1 MDKYDLRDKL
11 VLKFISRNL
20 SWGMLKHDVSDL
32 TPFDGEDLDVEQIY
46 IQELK
51 KSDVKY
57 RNPEIMLYMIVDFV
71 GFCGRIIKIQ
81 ERHSARRAVPFSLP
95 ILCSVLFRGFPSGL
109 SGRYVRIRLSIS
121 IYLGRRIILER
132 SGRC

>member
-51 KSDVKY
+51 KSDVKWAPQPIPPSL
-57 RNPEIMLYMIVDFV
+57 RVTLSPSIR
-71 GFCGRIIKIQ
+71 CGRI
-81 ERHSARRAVPFSLP
+81 F
-95 ILCSVLFRGFPSGL
+95 
-109 SGRYVRIRLSIS
+109 
-121 IYLGRRIILER
+121 
-132 SGRC
+132 

>member
-57 RNPEIMLYMIVDFV
+57 RNPEIKSDPLPVDQMRPYILDAV
-71 GFCGRIIKIQ
+71 QAIMKSQ
-81 ERHSARRAVPFSLP
+81 EVPENSAA
-95 ILCSVLFRGFPSGL
+95 
-109 SGRYVRIRLSIS
+109 
-121 IYLGRRIILER
+121 E
-132 SGRC
+132 

>member
-51 KSDVKY
+51 KSDVK
-57 RNPEIMLYMIVDFV
+57 VHD
-71 GFCGRIIKIQ
+71 CGLCGL
-81 ERHSARRAVPFSLP
+81 HS
-95 ILCSVLFRGFPSGL
+95 LFL
-109 SGRYVRIRLSIS
+109 HH
-121 IYLGRRIILER
+121 
-132 SGRC
+132 